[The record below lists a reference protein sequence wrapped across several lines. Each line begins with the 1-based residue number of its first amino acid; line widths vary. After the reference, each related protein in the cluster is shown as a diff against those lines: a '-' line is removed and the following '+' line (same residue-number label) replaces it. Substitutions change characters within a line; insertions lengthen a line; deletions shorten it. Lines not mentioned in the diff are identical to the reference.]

1 WLAQLR
7 RASGERALPMIL
19 QGQVGECG
27 LAAMAMIAHYHGC
40 QIGLAELRR
49 RFLLSRQGTNL
60 ANLVAIAQ
68 ALGLQARALRL
79 EMDGVPDLQLPC
91 IVHWDLNHFV
101 VLKRAGARRLQIH
114 DPASGP
120 RVLTPGEFARHFS
133 GIALELSPTAD
144 FRAQAAAPP
153 VALSSLIGRVHG
165 LGRAVWQVLAL
176 AFALEVLSLGMPFQL
191 QWIVDQAVPSAD
203 IGLIHVLGAGFLLV
217 VVLQSCIGLLRG
229 WLIASVSAQLG
240 FQWMGQVF
248 AHLLALPLA
257 YFEKRHLGGIQSRFA
272 SITQVQR
279 TLTTGF
285 TQTLVDGV
293 LVVGTLGLM
302 LVYSAGLSAITLV
315 AVALY
320 AATRLLWLSRMRE
333 ATAEQLLWDA
343 RQHTHLLESVR
354 CIQGVRLFGR
364 QQVRRMDWTHLLA
377 EQTNAQLRLA
387 QGEVWQSAIKLLLF
401 GGERVLVIW
410 LAAFAIL
417 RAELSLGM
425 LLAFMAYREQFAMRL
440 SALIDRL
447 VEFRLL
453 RVHLE
458 RVADIVHQPRED
470 ADQRVDAPD
479 WSDTTIEVCGI
490 GFRYADDAPAVL
502 EEVNIRIGSGEC
514 VAITG
519 PSGCGKTTLVKVIL
533 GLLQPSTGQ
542 VKIGGR
548 PLTRAA
554 LAHYRG
560 IVGTVMQDDL
570 LFTGSVSENISFFD
584 PEPDQG
590 QIERCARIAGVHQE
604 VEQMPLGYASLLS
617 EAGTGLSGGQRQRV
631 LLARALYRAPR
642 ILVLDEATSH
652 LDVINEH
659 RVNHAIQAMQVT
671 RIIVAHRRETVS
683 MAARVITL
691 ERGRVT
697 SDQPIAAWQR
707 LQEHSAAAAD

>member
-1 WLAQLR
+1 MSRWWAQLR
-7 RASGERALPMIL
+7 RASGLRALPMIL

-27 LAAMAMIAHYHGC
+27 LAAMAMIAHHHGC
-40 QIGLAELRR
+40 HIGLAELRR

-68 ALGLQARALRL
+68 ALGLQPRALRL
-79 EMDGVPDLQLPC
+79 EMDALPDLQLPC

-101 VLKRAGARRLQIH
+101 VLKRVGANRLQIH

-120 RVLTPGEFARHFS
+120 RSLTPGEFARHFS

-144 FRAQAAAPP
+144 FRPQSAAPA

-203 IGLIHVLGAGFLLV
+203 IGLIHVLGAGFLLL
-217 VVLQSCIGLLRG
+217 VVLQACIGLLRG

-248 AHLLALPLA
+248 AHLLSLPLA

-302 LVYSAGLSAITLV
+302 LVYSVGLSAITLV

-320 AATRLLWLSRMRE
+320 AATRLLWLGRMRE
-333 ATAEQLLWDA
+333 AAAEQLLWDA

-354 CIQGVRLFGR
+354 GIQGVRLFGR

-387 QGEVWQSAIKLLLF
+387 QGEVWQSSIKLLLF
-401 GGERVLVIW
+401 GCERVLVIW

-417 RAELSLGM
+417 RAQLSLGM
-425 LLAFMAYREQFAMRL
+425 LLAFMAYREQFATRL
-440 SALIDRL
+440 SELIDRL

-458 RVADIVHQPRED
+458 RVADIVHQPREE
-470 ADQRVDAPD
+470 AGQRIDAPA
-479 WSDTTIEVCGI
+479 WNDTTIELCGI
-490 GFRYADDAPAVL
+490 GFRYADDTPAVL
-502 EEVNIRIGSGEC
+502 EDVSVRIASGEC

-519 PSGCGKTTLVKVIL
+519 PSGCGKTTLVKLIL
-533 GLLQPSTGQ
+533 
-542 VKIGGR
+542 
-548 PLTRAA
+548 
-554 LAHYRG
+554 
-560 IVGTVMQDDL
+560 
-570 LFTGSVSENISFFD
+570 
-584 PEPDQG
+584 
-590 QIERCARIAGVHQE
+590 
-604 VEQMPLGYASLLS
+604 
-617 EAGTGLSGGQRQRV
+617 
-631 LLARALYRAPR
+631 
-642 ILVLDEATSH
+642 
-652 LDVINEH
+652 
-659 RVNHAIQAMQVT
+659 
-671 RIIVAHRRETVS
+671 
-683 MAARVITL
+683 
-691 ERGRVT
+691 
-697 SDQPIAAWQR
+697 
-707 LQEHSAAAAD
+707 